1 MRFAL
6 RTPSGASLILALVL
20 MTTPGGLLS
29 GVGVSEPWEL
39 ELLRISGVF
48 LLLYSWA
55 TLPFQSLARARPA
68 DPILSRVST
77 LAVLTGV
84 GYFVRGDGFLLLVTF
99 SLVVGIS
106 LNRFMKRM
114 DLAHERAQ
122 NRFDPRRRYG
132 M

>member
-6 RTPSGASLILALVL
+6 RTPSGASLILAVALI
-20 MTTPGGLLS
+20 TTPGGLLS
-29 GVGVSEPWEL
+29 GLGISEPWEV
-39 ELLRISGVF
+39 ELLRMSGVF

-55 TLPFQSLARARPA
+55 TLPFQSLAGDRPA

-77 LAVLTGV
+77 VAVLTGA

-114 DLAHERAQ
+114 DLAHERAR
-122 NRFDPRRRYG
+122 NRIDPHRRYG